1 MVNIM
6 KYYYARVST
15 TKQNLSRQV
24 ELFKEL
30 GGTIRTIFE
39 EKNQE
44 QILKI
49 EKPGK
54 N

>member
-39 EKNQE
+39 EKNQ
-44 QILKI
+44 
-49 EKPGK
+49 G
-54 N
+54 